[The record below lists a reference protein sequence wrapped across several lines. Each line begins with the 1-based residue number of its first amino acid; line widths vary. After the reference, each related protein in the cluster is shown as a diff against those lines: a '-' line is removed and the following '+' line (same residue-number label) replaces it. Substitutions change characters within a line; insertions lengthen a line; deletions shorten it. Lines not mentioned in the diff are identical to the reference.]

1 MGPLTG
7 SVAGGDVRLVA
18 AACSAVD
25 EQQQRIMEEV
35 GKDANCTVQLNFGRT
50 FPSGLYRAVQR
61 IHEREGYE
69 VECYFDFDL
78 PRIEPDLV
86 TPDLLAGF
94 TLREHQIRI
103 IKKMLNRRRGHCNAS
118 TGCGKTLCILAIAV
132 LALREHGHRT
142 LVIAGSKGTAN
153 QIATVFRDVCGDGIN
168 IGFIGDGRKNVGDIT
183 VAVRDTLNKCMPSAG
198 GKFAN
203 PEYERVYRYITEGA
217 QRVMIDECQTTGADR
232 LYDTLQCC
240 PALQKLGFSGTPMV
254 HRRLRDLK
262 VLAATGP
269 ELVRVGS
276 EELVALGLQAF
287 PKIAVVADPAIYP
300 SSLLREHL
308 DRNRG
313 RRQNPWESIRIRKY
327 RETYAAF
334 YLENPH
340 HNEKLV
346 VGSALWFASRKLPTL
361 VLCRRMEQHAKLLD
375 LFAESGVPFEAVSGK
390 TKIPD
395 RNAAKARLSEGKI
408 MVLLASDIFSRGED
422 MPACR
427 GLVLAEGVKG
437 FENCMQRIGRA
448 MRAKD
453 TGTNEA
459 WVIDTSPPT
468 SSMLEKHAA
477 ARISAYRRAGY
488 AVQVFPKFDMKLI
501 EAFFESRK

>member
-1 MGPLTG
+1 
-7 SVAGGDVRLVA
+7 V
-18 AACSAVD
+18 
-25 EQQQRIMEEV
+25 
-35 GKDANCTVQLNFGRT
+35 
-50 FPSGLYRAVQR
+50 
-61 IHEREGYE
+61 
-69 VECYFDFDL
+69 
-78 PRIEPDLV
+78 
-86 TPDLLAGF
+86 
-94 TLREHQIRI
+94 
-103 IKKMLNRRRGHCNAS
+103 
-118 TGCGKTLCILAIAV
+118 
-132 LALREHGHRT
+132 
-142 LVIAGSKGTAN
+142 
-153 QIATVFRDVCGDGIN
+153 
-168 IGFIGDGRKNVGDIT
+168 
-183 VAVRDTLNKCMPSAG
+183 
-198 GKFAN
+198 
-203 PEYERVYRYITEGA
+203 
-217 QRVMIDECQTTGADR
+217 
-232 LYDTLQCC
+232 
-240 PALQKLGFSGTPMV
+240 
-254 HRRLRDLK
+254 
-262 VLAATGP
+262 
-269 ELVRVGS
+269 
-276 EELVALGLQAF
+276 
-287 PKIAVVADPAIYP
+287 
-300 SSLLREHL
+300 
-308 DRNRG
+308 
-313 RRQNPWESIRIRKY
+313 
-327 RETYAAF
+327 
-334 YLENPH
+334 NPH